1 MSVGEMFQPK
11 LVALARLL
19 GLASQNILVSKRLY
33 RAMN

>member
-11 LVALARLL
+11 LVALASLP
-19 GLASQNILVSKRLY
+19 GLAPQNILVSKRLY